1 MSSDK
6 PTEDWLA
13 GDEWLT
19 IPQAIQYA
27 KISRTKIY
35 EFMRDNSLK
44 YYLLKDTD
52 SRRVRKSDLDAL
64 MIPADSESKSLDKT
78 ANQELD
84 D

>member
-1 MSSDK
+1 MTADK

-35 EFMRDNSLK
+35 EYMRNQSLK

-64 MIPADSESKSLDKT
+64 MIPPDSDIASPHSIDTQESKD
-78 ANQELD
+78 
-84 D
+84 